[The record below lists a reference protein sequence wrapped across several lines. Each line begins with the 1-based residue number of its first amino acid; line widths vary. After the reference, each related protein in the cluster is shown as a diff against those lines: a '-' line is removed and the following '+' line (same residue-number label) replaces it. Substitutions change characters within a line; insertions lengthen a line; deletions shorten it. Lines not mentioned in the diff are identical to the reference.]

1 MGLVGMRFLGA
12 PVSILATIISIGRV
26 GAMPAGL

>member
-12 PVSILATIISIGRV
+12 TVSILVMIISIGRV
-26 GAMPAGL
+26 GARPAGL